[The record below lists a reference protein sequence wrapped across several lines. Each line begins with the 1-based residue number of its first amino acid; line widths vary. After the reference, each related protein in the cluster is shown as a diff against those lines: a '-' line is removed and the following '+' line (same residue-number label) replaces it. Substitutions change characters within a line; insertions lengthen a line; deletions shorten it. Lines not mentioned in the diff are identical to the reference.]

1 MKKGQFADKYVD
13 ESYDD
18 YYDRKYKDDPE
29 TRSRAPYFG
38 DDSGI
43 GVGEAGTRYD
53 TDRSHGRLT
62 PELVEAAEAPVRRRQ
77 EKLMKEREEELEAKR
92 QGKRIPKYYKS
103 GGTVSSASK
112 RADGCAIR
120 GKTRG
125 RIV

>member
-1 MKKGQFADKYVD
+1 MKKGKFADKYVD

-53 TDRSHGRLT
+53 TDRSPGRLT
-62 PELVEAAEAPVRRRQ
+62 PELVEAAEAPLRRVEKRIQQ
-77 EKLMKEREEELEAKR
+77 EVDEELKAKK
-92 QGKRIPKYYKS
+92 QGKKVPKYYKS
-103 GGTVSSASK
+103 GGAISSASK

-120 GKTRG
+120 GKTKG
-125 RIV
+125 RMV